1 MRQQNSKTTIQ
12 SKKLKVNYKQTEK
25 SGGKNKWTI

>member
-25 SGGKNKWTI
+25 SGGKI